1 MNFTD
6 SLFSQ
11 GGVKT
16 ILSGFHNILS
26 QTDPS
31 FTGLFFF
38 WFIFSLSL
46 SVGCYS
52 CVTSG
57 GKKSGFTQFTVFL
70 RSSLLLLTF

>member
-31 FTGLFFF
+31 FTGLFFSGS
-38 WFIFSLSL
+38 FSPYLSL
-46 SVGCYS
+46 
-52 CVTSG
+52 
-57 GKKSGFTQFTVFL
+57 
-70 RSSLLLLTF
+70 